1 MTSVADYG
9 RRHGACWAANRTLA
23 MGLALHEKTVAAAL
37 REVEGELVL
46 SEHHAPTGTLAR
58 RVRPVA
64 EDEIAVTI
72 SAAARNC
79 LSGHRFK
86 VYCAISVRSDLGL
99 AASAAQLAEACGM
112 TAEGARTTA
121 RDLVADGWVS
131 RVGSSGGAF
140 KYTVHPAQL
149 TGVAVQLGLFPQPQ
163 QSARP
168 EAVAELE
175 DIVGDWVCAGQLAL
189 FGDGSVEETPLDPAP
204 PTPLDRLPE
213 TPLATAPLT
222 SHPQQARVNRHLSVV
237 GGCSRVAETL
247 VTRDAGTREGG
258 PLWPGLGAIG
268 AGVGPL
274 RGEQPKITSVT
285 GPVAFGAGFPNT
297 TRSRRSAGSVFG
309 LPDALRVALA
319 PVEDLW
325 QRLNRTSTREFV
337 VGRVWTE
344 LRRIAMWSGREAAP
358 EVLAGRLSRRLDR
371 QQGSALVTDPVGWL
385 LHRGLPHERVCSRT
399 SCDDGIRLGT
409 GALCDTCEMRLVDRR
424 ATRSSVVAQVLAGMP
439 GADYDDRQGAIEERL
454 REHAFVKAE
463 QQMTARRRAE
473 EQRMRE
479 EADRPAREA
488 AAAAAEE
495 QRVAVPC
502 ADCGAERSAGLC
514 GICWCRR
521 EARAA
526 ITEAVNA
533 ALTTVDLRDRDAVN
547 AMVRQVRDGM
557 RAAMLAAR
565 PARELGL
572 DAHAV
577 ANSDMLAAKNRAA
590 DYRGDAL
597 TFLAHSPEA
606 EQEAKQACAA
616 VRRAAHRYRSTE
628 DLRDAVAASAREAR
642 WRTAHHLY
650 DQRHRAVEQLRER
663 TRTLRQRQEGG
674 TVSRYAAALAGV
686 TALGSTA

>member
-9 RRHGACWAANRTLA
+9 RRHGACWAANRTIAL
-23 MGLALHEKTVAAAL
+23 GLALHEKTVAAAL

-64 EDEIAVTI
+64 EDELAVTV
-72 SAAARNC
+72 SAVARNC

-86 VYCAISVRSDLGL
+86 VYCAISVRSDLGQ
-99 AASAAQLAEACGM
+99 AVSAAQLAEACGM
-112 TAEGARTTA
+112 TPEGARTTA

-131 RVGSSGGAF
+131 RVGSRGGAF

-149 TGVAVQLGLFPQPQ
+149 SGVAVQLGLFPQPR

-168 EAVAELE
+168 DAVVGLE
-175 DIVGDWVCAGQLAL
+175 DVVGEWVCAGQLAL
-189 FGDGSVEETPLDPAP
+189 FGDGSVEETPLDSAP
-204 PTPLDRLPE
+204 ETPLDRLPE
-213 TPLATAPLT
+213 TPLAAAPLT
-222 SHPQQARVNRHLSVV
+222 GHSQQARVNRHLSVV
-237 GGCSRVAETL
+237 GCCSRVAETL
-247 VTRDAGTREGG
+247 VTRDAGAREGG
-258 PLWPGLGAIG
+258 PLRPGPGVVGAS
-268 AGVGPL
+268 VGPL
-274 RGEQPKITSVT
+274 RGEQPKIAAATV
-285 GPVAFGAGFPNT
+285 PVVLGGGCPGVA
-297 TRSRRSAGSVFG
+297 RSPRSAGSVFG
-309 LPDALRVALA
+309 LPDALRVALT
-319 PVEDLW
+319 PVDDLW
-325 QRLNRTSTREFV
+325 QRLNGTSTREFV
-337 VGRVWTE
+337 AGRVWAE

-385 LHRGLPHERVCSRT
+385 LSRGLPQEQVCART
-399 SCDDGIRLGT
+399 SCDDGIRLDT
-409 GALCDTCEMRLVDRR
+409 GALCDTCEMRLADRR
-424 ATRSSVVAQVLAGMP
+424 ATRSAVVAQALAGMP
-439 GADYDDRQGAIEERL
+439 GADYADRQGAIEERL

-473 EQRMRE
+473 EQRFRD
-479 EADRPAREA
+479 EADRPVREA

-495 QRVAVPC
+495 ERVAVPC

-547 AMVRQVRDGM
+547 ALTRQVRDGM
-557 RAAMLAAR
+557 RTAMLAAR

-577 ANSDMLAAKNRAA
+577 ANSDMLAAKNRAT
-590 DYRGDAL
+590 DYRQEAL
-597 TFLAHSPEA
+597 ALLAQSPEA
-606 EQEAKQACAA
+606 EQEAKQASDA
-616 VRRAAHRYRSTE
+616 VRRAGHRYRSTE
-628 DLRDAVAASAREAR
+628 DLRDAVTAAAHEAR
-642 WRTAHHLY
+642 WHTAHHLY
-650 DQRHRAVEQLRER
+650 GQRHRAVEQLRER
-663 TRTLRQRQEGG
+663 TRALRQPQEGG
-674 TVSRYAAALAGV
+674 TVSRYEAALATV
-686 TALGSTA
+686 TAFGGTA